1 MRRLLFFFATTAL
14 CAQTSADEL
23 ISRMTSAYSNLTAI
37 RIAAVREDELAA
49 VGNSQVSSSEY
60 DFAVRGRERVRLMA
74 KQSGQEV
81 WLVSDGEATWKASST
96 EKKWARM
103 NVASVDSDD
112 EDEEASEPQQDFRGS
127 AQHFLIGRMVAIGKL
142 ARGAVLVKE
151 DTYKL
156 DKERIACGIV
166 RVRIGANV
174 NELWIDKNRGFVL
187 QAVQT
192 GKVNAGGRE
201 GQVKITMKVKR
212 LEVGD
217 AVPDSLFAF
226 TAPKG
231 WSETEM
237 IVLPMEERAQLTGQR
252 AAGFTLKALDGNEM
266 SLAGLRGKVVVMDFW
281 ATWCPPCRK
290 ELPELE
296 KLHKELSAE
305 GVVFVGVNNEDTGTV
320 KGFVS
325 KNSYAIPVLLDSKRE
340 VHRRY
345 GVRAIPTLFIVDR
358 EGTIRQHFI
367 GSRSQEQ
374 IRAAILEVAKR

>member
-1 MRRLLFFFATTAL
+1 MRQLLFFFATSVL
-14 CAQTSADEL
+14 CAQTSAEEL
-23 ISRMTSAYSNLTAI
+23 ISQMTGAYSKLAAI
-37 RIAAVREDELAA
+37 RIAATREDELTAA
-49 VGNSQVSSSEY
+49 GGSQLTNSEY
-60 DFAVRGRERVRLMA
+60 DFAVRGRDRVRLMV
-74 KQSGQEV
+74 KQSGQEA

-112 EDEEASEPQQDFRGS
+112 VEEEASEPRQDFRSS
-127 AQHFLIGRMVAIGKL
+127 AQQFLIGRMMAIGKL

-156 DKERIACGIV
+156 DKERIPCGIV
-166 RVRIGANV
+166 RVRIGLNV

-192 GKVNAGGRE
+192 GKVNIGGRE

-212 LEVGD
+212 LEVGN
-217 AVPDSLFAF
+217 AVSDNLFVY

-231 WSETEM
+231 WGETEM

-252 AAGFTLKALDGNEM
+252 AAAFTLKSLNGDEM
-266 SLAGLRGKVVVMDFW
+266 SLADLRGKVVVMDFW

-296 KLHKELSAE
+296 KLHRELSVE
-305 GVVFVGVNNEDTGTV
+305 GVVFVGVNDEDSGTV
-320 KGFVS
+320 KSFVS
-325 KNSYAIPVLLDSKRE
+325 KNSYAIPVLMDSKRQ